1 MTFWKWNNG
10 AVLQSL
16 IMTNDARHRPPFMDS
31 LSQVPY
37 YKKKSSQWPWLMFF
51 FIFNLRPMT
60 FICRDKTY
68 DENKCSDRS
77 IEVLLSFLLLGN
89 YETDR
94 PTNQRTNMS
103 EVTLPIRQDSQPLII
118 DDQIPARTHSY
129 DNCMLWE
136 MRVIIIIENNW
147 K

>member
-1 MTFWKWNNG
+1 MTDWHFENEIM
-10 AVLQSL
+10 VLQSL
-16 IMTNDARHRPPFMDS
+16 IMINDARHRPPFMDS

-51 FIFNLRPMT
+51 FIFYLRPLT
-60 FICRDKTY
+60 FICRNKTC

-77 IEVLLSFLLLGN
+77 IEVKLSCL
-89 YETDR
+89 
-94 PTNQRTNMS
+94 TNMR